1 MDVSLHTVAVL
12 GIVFLSILVRS
23 TFGFGEAL
31 IAMPLL
37 ALIIDLKTAAP
48 FVAIIAGTVTLIILV
63 TNWHRVQFH
72 SAWRLVASSF
82 AGIPLGLIFL
92 KGSYDVTM
100 KVALAIVI
108 IVFCI
113 YSLISPK
120 LWVLKNEKFS
130 YGFGFI
136 AGILGGAYNTAGPPI
151 VIYGTMRRWDPGAFR
166 ATLQG
171 YFLPTWL
178 FIMLGHGFSGL
189 WTRSIWQLYLISL
202 PVLFVAFLIGNRLN
216 RSIPAKSFHRYIHI
230 ILAGIGIFLFFRS
243 IWGTFPVN

>member
-1 MDVSLHTVAVL
+1 VDISLHTLAIL

-37 ALIIDLKTAAP
+37 LLIIDLKTAAP
-48 FVAIIAGTVTLIILV
+48 FVAIIAGTGALIILV

-72 SAWRLVASSF
+72 SAWRLVVSSF

-92 KGSYDVTM
+92 KGTFEVTM
-100 KVALAIVI
+100 KVVLAILI
-108 IVFCI
+108 IIFSV
-113 YSLISPK
+113 YNLIKPK
-120 LWVLKNEKFS
+120 LWVLKNEKYS
-130 YGFGFI
+130 YGFGFV

-151 VIYGTMRRWDPGAFR
+151 VIYGTMRQWDPGAFR

-178 FIMLGHGFSGL
+178 FIILGHGFSGL

-202 PVLFVAFLIGNRLN
+202 PVLLVAFFIGDRLN
-216 RSIPAKSFHRYIHI
+216 RSIPDEKFHRYIHI
-230 ILAGIGIFLFFRS
+230 LLAGIGIFLFIRTV
-243 IWGTFPVN
+243 WGVLAAN

>member
-1 MDVSLHTVAVL
+1 MDISLHTLAIL
-12 GIVFLSILVRS
+12 GVVFLSILVRS

-37 ALIIDLKTAAP
+37 AFIIDLKTAAP
-48 FVAIIAGTVTLIILV
+48 FVAIIAGTVTFIILV

-72 SAWRLVASSF
+72 SAWRLVVASF
-82 AGIPLGLIFL
+82 AGIPLGLLFL
-92 KGSYDVTM
+92 KGTYDVTM

-108 IVFCI
+108 IVFSI
-113 YSLISPK
+113 YSLLSPR
-120 LWVLKNEKFS
+120 LWVLKNEKYA

-151 VIYGTMRRWDPGAFR
+151 VIYGTMRQWDPGAFR

-178 FIMLGHGFSGL
+178 FIMIGHGVSGL
-189 WTRSIWQLYLISL
+189 WSSSIWQLYLVSL
-202 PVLFVAFLIGNRLN
+202 PVLLVAYLIGNRLN
-216 RSIPAKSFHRYIHI
+216 RSIPAKSFHQYIHI
-230 ILAGIGIFLFFRS
+230 ILIGIGIFLFFRTV
-243 IWGTFPVN
+243 WGT

>member
-1 MDVSLHTVAVL
+1 VEIGLHTLAVV
-12 GIVFLSILVRS
+12 GIVFLSILIRS

-37 ALIIDLKTAAP
+37 LLIIDLKTAAP
-48 FVAIIAGTVTLIILV
+48 FVAIIAGTATFIILI
-63 TNWHRVQFH
+63 TDWRKVQFH
-72 SAWRLVASSF
+72 SAWRLVLSSL

-92 KGSYDVTM
+92 KGSFDVMM
-100 KVALAIVI
+100 KVVLAIVI
-108 IVFCI
+108 IVFSI
-113 YSLISPK
+113 YSLIKPR
-120 LWVLKNEKFS
+120 LWVLKNERFS

-151 VIYGTMRRWDPGAFR
+151 VIYGTMRQWDPGAFR

-178 FIMLGHGFSGL
+178 FIILGHGFSGL

-202 PVLFVAFLIGNRLN
+202 PVLIVAYLIGNRLN
-216 RSIPAKSFHRYIHI
+216 RSIPANAFHRYIHI
-230 ILAGIGIFLFFRS
+230 MLAGIGLFLLIRTV
-243 IWGTFPVN
+243 WG

>member
-1 MDVSLHTVAVL
+1 MYFSLHTFTIL
-12 GIVFLSILVRS
+12 GIVFLSILMRS

-37 ALIIDLKTAAP
+37 AFIIDIKTAAP
-48 FVAIIAGTVTLIILV
+48 FVAIIAGTVTCIILV
-63 TNWHRVQFH
+63 TNWHKVQFH
-72 SAWRLVASSF
+72 SAWRLVVSSL

-92 KGSYDVTM
+92 KGAYDVTM
-100 KVALAIVI
+100 KVALAIVV
-108 IVFCI
+108 IVFSM
-113 YSLISPK
+113 YGLLNPK

-151 VIYGTMRRWDPGAFR
+151 VIYGSMRQWDPGAFR

-189 WTRSIWQLYLISL
+189 WTASIWQLYLISL
-202 PVLFVAFLIGNRLN
+202 PVLGVAYLIGNRLN
-216 RSIPAKSFHRYIHI
+216 RSIPAQAFHRYVHI
-230 ILAGIGIFLFFRS
+230 ILAGIGIFLFFRTL
-243 IWGTFPVN
+243 WGTLSAN